1 MNPQHPTM
9 RRTRVVATIGPSS
22 WDLENLS
29 SIFDAG
35 ANVFRLN
42 YSHGEPEQKTEL
54 YEKIRSLETGNK
66 TTCILADLPGPKLR
80 LGEFPGVKLLN
91 NGDTVRLLCGMKE
104 YDGDE
109 IPVEYDG
116 LSAELK
122 TGDTVL
128 VADGLIRLSVKET
141 AGEKGSFVDCIV
153 EDGGP
158 VTSRKGVNLPGT
170 TIDVP
175 AIGEKDKLALDHAL
189 KAGADWIAVSYVRSA
204 EDLRPAKEAIKAA
217 GLHTPVIAKIEHPA
231 ALENLHSI
239 LDVAD
244 GVMVARGDLGVE
256 IPLEQVPLAQQRI
269 IDAGLMRGMV
279 VIVATQMLE
288 SMTLNPRPTRA
299 EVSDVSTAIRHGGTA
314 VMLSGETA
322 SGNHPIAAVET
333 MVKIANATEAGLDTS
348 GGTPGALVKFR
359 STRAVAHAGVELSK
373 IASARH
379 ILVATQ
385 HGNAPRLVAGYRPD
399 VVVTA
404 VTDRIRAARRM
415 NLLPGVQSV
424 MVEEN
429 ERGSKTMQNA
439 IKQLAEEG
447 RIKTGE
453 RIVAIS
459 GSPQAMRGATSTIR
473 LYRLESDGTISGTE

>member
-1 MNPQHPTM
+1 M
-9 RRTRVVATIGPSS
+9 RRTRVVATVGPAC
-22 WDLENLS
+22 WDIDNLRK
-29 SIFDAG
+29 IFEAG
-35 ANVFRLN
+35 TDVFRLN
-42 YSHGEPEQKTEL
+42 YSHGEPEDKTEL
-54 YEKIRSLETGNK
+54 YRDIRSLESEEK

-80 LGEFPGVKLLN
+80 LGEFTGVKLLK
-91 NGDTVRLLCGMKE
+91 NGDKVRLLCGKYE
-104 YDGDE
+104 HEGEE
-109 IPVEYDG
+109 IPVEYEG
-116 LSAELK
+116 LSSELK
-122 TGDTVL
+122 PGDAIL
-128 VADGLIRLSVKET
+128 LADGIIRLSVIKTGGET
-141 AGEKGSFVDCIV
+141 GSFIDCLV

-170 TIDVP
+170 TIDLP

-189 KAGADWIAVSYVRSA
+189 KSGADWIAVSYVRSA
-204 EDLRPAKEAIKAA
+204 EDLRPAKDAIKAA

-231 ALENLHSI
+231 ALQNLHSI

-256 IPLEQVPLAQQRI
+256 IPLEQVPLAQQKI

-322 SGNHPIAAVET
+322 SGNHPVKSVET
-333 MVKIANATEAGLDTS
+333 MVRIAEATEAGLVTS
-348 GGTPGALVKFR
+348 GGTPGAFSRFR
-359 STRAVAHAGVELSK
+359 STRAVAHAGVELTK
-373 IASARH
+373 ISGAKH
-379 ILVATQ
+379 LFVATQ

-399 VVVTA
+399 CVVTA

-415 NLLPGVQSV
+415 KLLPGVQSV
-424 MVEEN
+424 IVQEN

-439 IKQLAEEG
+439 INLLAKCG
-447 RIKTGE
+447 KIKSGE

-459 GSPQAMRGATSTIR
+459 GSPLAMRGATSTVR

>member
-1 MNPQHPTM
+1 M

-22 WDLENLS
+22 WDSDKLKSL
-29 SIFDAG
+29 FDAG
-35 ANVFRLN
+35 ADVFRLN

-54 YEKIRSLETGNK
+54 YNKIRSMDSDKK

-80 LGEFPGVKLLN
+80 LGEFTGVKLLK
-91 NGDTVRLLCGMKE
+91 NGDEIRLLCGKTE
-104 YDGDE
+104 HDGDE

-122 TGDTVL
+122 KGDAIL
-128 VADGLIRLSVKET
+128 LADGLIRLSVIKTGNERN
-141 AGEKGSFVDCIV
+141 SFIDCLV

-158 VTSRKGVNLPGT
+158 ITSRKGINLPGT
-170 TIDVP
+170 LIDLP
-175 AIGEKDKLALDHAL
+175 AIGPKDKLALEHAL
-189 KAGADWIAVSYVRSA
+189 ECGADWIAVSYVRSA
-204 EDLRPAKEAIKAA
+204 EDLRPARNAIKAA
-217 GLHTPVIAKIEHPA
+217 GLHTPIIAKIEHPA
-231 ALENLHSI
+231 ALDNLHSI
-239 LDVAD
+239 LDAAD

-322 SGNHPIAAVET
+322 SGEHPVEAVET
-333 MVKIANATEAGLDTS
+333 MVKIASATEAGLVSS
-348 GGTPGALVKFR
+348 GGTPGALSKFR
-359 STRAVAHAGVELSK
+359 STRAVAHAGVELAKMS
-373 IASARH
+373 SARH

-399 VVVTA
+399 ITVTA

-424 MVEEN
+424 MVEED

-439 IKQLAEEG
+439 IKMLAKAG
-447 RIKTGE
+447 SIKSGE

-459 GSPQAMRGATSTIR
+459 GSPLAMGGATSTIR
-473 LYRLESDGTISGTE
+473 LYRLEPDGTISGTE

>member
-1 MNPQHPTM
+1 M

-22 WDLENLS
+22 WDSDKLKSL
-29 SIFDAG
+29 FDAG
-35 ANVFRLN
+35 ADVFRLN

-54 YEKIRSLETGNK
+54 YNKIRSMDSDKK

-80 LGEFPGVKLLN
+80 LGEFTGVKLLK
-91 NGDTVRLLCGMKE
+91 NGDEIRLLCGKTE
-104 YDGDE
+104 HDGDE

-122 TGDTVL
+122 KGDAIL
-128 VADGLIRLSVKET
+128 LADGLIRLSVIKTGNERN
-141 AGEKGSFVDCIV
+141 SFIDCLV

-158 VTSRKGVNLPGT
+158 ITSRKGINLPGT
-170 TIDVP
+170 LIDLP
-175 AIGEKDKLALDHAL
+175 AIGPKDKLALEHAL
-189 KAGADWIAVSYVRSA
+189 ECGADWIAVSYVRSA
-204 EDLRPAKEAIKAA
+204 EDLRPARNAIKAA
-217 GLHTPVIAKIEHPA
+217 GLHTPIIAKIEHPA
-231 ALENLHSI
+231 ALDNLHSI
-239 LDVAD
+239 LDAAD

-322 SGNHPIAAVET
+322 SGEHPIEAVET
-333 MVKIANATEAGLDTS
+333 MVKIASATEAGLVSS
-348 GGTPGALVKFR
+348 GGTPGALSKFR
-359 STRAVAHAGVELSK
+359 STRAVAHAGVELAKMS
-373 IASARH
+373 SARH

-399 VVVTA
+399 ITVTA

-424 MVEEN
+424 MVEED

-439 IKQLAEEG
+439 IKMLAKAG
-447 RIKTGE
+447 SIKSGE

-459 GSPQAMRGATSTIR
+459 GSPLAMGGATSTIR
-473 LYRLESDGTISGTE
+473 LYRLEPDGTISGTE

>member
-1 MNPQHPTM
+1 M

-22 WDLENLS
+22 WDSENLS
-29 SIFDAG
+29 ALFDAG
-35 ANVFRLN
+35 ADVFRLN
-42 YSHGEPEQKTEL
+42 YSHGEPEHKTKL
-54 YEKIRSLETGNK
+54 YEKIRSLETSER

-80 LGEFPGVKLLN
+80 LGEFPGVRLAK
-91 NGDTVRLLCGMKE
+91 NGDNLRLLCGVAHH
-104 YDGDE
+104 DGPE

-116 LSAELK
+116 LSAELNV
-122 TGDTVL
+122 GDSVL
-128 VADGLIRLSVKET
+128 LADGLIRLSVT
-141 AGEKGSFVDCIV
+141 ATGGERGSFVDCIV

-158 VTSRKGVNLPGT
+158 LTSRKGVNVPGT
-170 TIDVP
+170 TIDLP
-175 AIGEKDKLALDHAL
+175 AIGPKDEKALAHAL
-189 KAGADWIAVSYVRSA
+189 EAGADWIAVSYVRTA
-204 EDLRPAKEAIKAA
+204 EDLRPAKEAVKAA
-217 GLHTPVIAKIEHPA
+217 GKHTPIIAKIEHPS
-231 ALENLHSI
+231 ALTNLHSI

-256 IPLEQVPLAQQRI
+256 IPLEHVPLAQQTI

-322 SGNHPIAAVET
+322 SGNHPVATVET
-333 MVKIANATEAGLDTS
+333 MVRIVVATEAGLVTS
-348 GGTPGALVKFR
+348 GGTPGALSKFR
-359 STRAVAHAGVELSK
+359 STRAVAHASVELAKMSG
-373 IASARH
+373 ARH

-415 NLLPGVQSV
+415 NLLPGVESV
-424 MVEEN
+424 IVEEHD
-429 ERGSKTMQNA
+429 RGSQTMQEA
-439 IKQLAEEG
+439 IRMLAASG
-447 RIKTGE
+447 SIKSGE

-459 GSPQAMRGATSTIR
+459 GSPLAMRGATSTVR
-473 LYRLESDGTISGTE
+473 LYRLEPDGTISGTE